1 MIRKL
6 FVLLAGMLVT
16 VAVYAAGAQLRANHP
31 DSYVVRRGDTL
42 WDISAKFLSKPWLWP
57 EIWQANPQVRNPH
70 LIYPGDVLNLSF
82 INGPR
87 LGLEPS
93 VHREGE
99 AVPAIPLSELKIFLK
114 DMRVMDS
121 SAVSS
126 APYVVGLEE
135 ARLAGTVGQNIYVR
149 GLQGEP
155 GQRWAIV
162 RPTHILRGFDQDDP
176 GKADLVGHTLDS
188 DASMVEDPP
197 WREDTN
203 NYGHYGGDA
212 SLGVETSDGHHL
224 SRGADL
230 GVEVSVI
237 GTAETLRM
245 GDPSTLLLLDSTV
258 EIRSGDRVMPLDDA
272 PYDPYFYPHAPK
284 SVPADAKVI
293 GFADAMD
300 AVGSRQV
307 VLLSVGAKDGVD
319 NGQTYSIY
327 EPGEA
332 IHDDVASSSWHRGVG
347 KMVQLPDEYVGH
359 VMVFRTFNR
368 VSYGLV
374 MDSLRPVHV
383 GGRLRAPD

>member
-82 INGPR
+82 INGPH

-99 AVPAIPLSELKIFLK
+99 AVSAIPLSELKMFLK

-121 SAVSS
+121 SAVKS

-155 GQRWAIV
+155 GQHWAIV
-162 RPTHILRGFDQDDP
+162 RPTHILRGFDQGDS

-188 DASMVEDPP
+188 DASMVDTPWLEDDSNFG
-197 WREDTN
+197 R
-203 NYGHYGGDA
+203 YGGNA
-212 SLGVETSDGHHL
+212 NLGVETSDRHNHG
-224 SRGADL
+224 RGADL

-258 EIRSGDRVMPLDDA
+258 EIRSGDRVMPVDDT

-307 VLLSVGAKDGVD
+307 VLLSVGARDGVD

-327 EPGEA
+327 DPGEN

-347 KMVQLPDEYVGH
+347 QTVQLPDEYVGH
-359 VMVFRTFNR
+359 VMVFRTFDR

-383 GGRLRAPD
+383 GSRLRAPE